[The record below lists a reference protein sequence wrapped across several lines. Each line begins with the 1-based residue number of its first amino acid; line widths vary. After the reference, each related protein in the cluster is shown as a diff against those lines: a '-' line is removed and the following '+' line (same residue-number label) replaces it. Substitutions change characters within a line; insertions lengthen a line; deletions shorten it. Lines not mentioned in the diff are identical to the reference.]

1 MSSTIT
7 QLLEQHKPLQQALDA
22 AAAAASSSCT
32 AACDGRVCDSS
43 ALGQASLALGQE
55 LVGKLKSFAE
65 QVCAALPLLGCCGN
79 PACLNTEKRSE
90 TVLANGKCGKCPRC
104 KACWYCSKE
113 CQVAVWLQH
122 KMVCKRLQEAAVSK
136 Q

>member
-1 MSSTIT
+1 MLLL
-7 QLLEQHKPLQQALDA
+7 QLQAAPALPHVMA
-22 AAAAASSSCT
+22 GCVT
-32 AACDGRVCDSS
+32 AVLRE
-43 ALGQASLALGQE
+43 ALGQASLLLGQE